1 MESTRGRNLKIVMMV
16 RAGKSYP
23 KISKELGISATR
35 VGQIFHRHQELA
47 AYANSPFGSLDVKAY
62 NVLKRFFECKLEK
75 PLNLIELKRFVDKNE
90 DWESQ
95 LRLSRSCGEQILS
108 QIKEF
113 MAENGIL

>member
-23 KISKELGISATR
+23 KIGKELGISASR
-35 VGQIFHRHQELA
+35 VGQIFHRHHELV
-47 AYANSPFGSLDVKAY
+47 AYATSPFGSLDVKAY
-62 NVLKRFFECKLEK
+62 NVLKRFFERKLKK

-95 LRLSRSCGEQILS
+95 LKLSCSCGTQILS
-108 QIKEF
+108 QLKEF
-113 MAENGIL
+113 MAENGMT